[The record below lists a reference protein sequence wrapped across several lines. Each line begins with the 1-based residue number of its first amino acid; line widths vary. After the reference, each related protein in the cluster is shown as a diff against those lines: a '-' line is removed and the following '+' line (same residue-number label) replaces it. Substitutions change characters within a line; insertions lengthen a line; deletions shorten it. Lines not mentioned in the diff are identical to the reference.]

1 MPNMCR
7 TLAALAAAVALLP
20 ATAAPAASITASR
33 SHDPKLG
40 CKAIEVLVANLG
52 KGRLEDPRG
61 AAFIPTF
68 YSDRF
73 GEVEDSEE
81 AAFLHAL
88 RHSEGK
94 RDRGPIRLDR
104 VHAVHP
110 DRFHPIDLV
119 VLERESW
126 HETRLETDG
135 MLETQEIR
143 DPRYVRETS
152 HWLVTF
158 HSNDIMRF
166 REAPEMY
173 QLGDE
178 SNALRHCRQD

>member
-1 MPNMCR
+1 MNR
-7 TLAALAAAVALLP
+7 SLAALAAALALLP
-20 ATAAPAASITASR
+20 AAAAPATSITASR

-40 CKAIEVLVANLG
+40 CKAIEALVANLG
-52 KGRLEDPRG
+52 KGRLGDPKRPSF
-61 AAFIPTF
+61 APTF

-94 RDRGPIRLDR
+94 RDRGPIRLER
-104 VHAVHP
+104 VHAVDT
-110 DRFHPIDLV
+110 DRFHPIYLV
-119 VLERESW
+119 GLERESW

-135 MLETQEIR
+135 MFETREIR
-143 DPRYVRETS
+143 DPRYERETS
-152 HWLVTF
+152 YWLATF
-158 HSNDIMRF
+158 NSNDIVRF
-166 REAPEMY
+166 REAQEMY

-178 SNALRHCRQD
+178 ANVLKHCRQD